1 VRLFRDI
8 RMAWRRFRRQA
19 DPVAIPADGLP
30 SATPA
35 E

>member
-1 VRLFRDI
+1 LFRDI
-8 RMAWRRFRRQA
+8 RMAWRRFRREA
-19 DPVAIPADGLP
+19 EPTTIPVEGV

>member
-1 VRLFRDI
+1 
-8 RMAWRRFRRQA
+8 MAWRRFRREA
-19 DPVAIPADGLP
+19 EPVTIPVEGV